1 MAEQEKD
8 EAINKL
14 IGVIT
19 QQSSLLGL
27 GSDKHGE
34 EAIELKK
41 EWFKHVLS
49 SLEKTNAVLD
59 KAHLA
64 IGDLQKDFHQ
74 HQLELKTDFAKLK
87 DFVNDEIKEIRAYH
101 DDDFEKFS
109 EKLEGKLNKIT
120 EKLERIPDSV
130 SKLKEELKEDLASNK
145 INVATESSKFKD
157 GLIKD
162 EIKPLGDRV
171 TNIYIKVM
179 VLSTV
184 AGIVASAL
192 LSIILSA
199 MKAG

>member
-27 GSDKHGE
+27 GSGKHGE

-49 SLEKTNAVLD
+49 SLEKTNQALD
-59 KAHLA
+59 KAHIA
-64 IGDLQKDFHQ
+64 IGDLQKEFHN
-74 HQLELKTDFAKLK
+74 HQLDTKTDFAKLK
-87 DFVNDEIKEIRAYH
+87 DFVNEEIKEIRAYH
-101 DDDFEKFS
+101 DDGIEKYAEKIENKLTKIN
-109 EKLEGKLNKIT
+109 EKLEIIPANIAKI
-120 EKLERIPDSV
+120 
-130 SKLKEELKEDLASNK
+130 KEELKDGLAGSK
-145 INVATESSKFKD
+145 TDATIESSRCKD
-157 GLIKD
+157 VLIKD

-184 AGIVASAL
+184 AGIIASAL
-192 LSIILSA
+192 LSIVLSA
-199 MKAG
+199 MKG

>member
-49 SLEKTNAVLD
+49 SLEKTNIVLD

-101 DDDFEKFS
+101 DEDFEKFS
-109 EKLEGKLNKIT
+109 EKLEGKLNKIN
-120 EKLERIPDSV
+120 EKLEKIPDTV
-130 SKLKEELKEDLASNK
+130 SKLKEDLKEELAVNK
-145 INVATESSKFKD
+145 LNTANESSKFKD
-157 GLIKD
+157 VLIKD

-192 LSIILSA
+192 LSILLSA
-199 MKAG
+199 IKG